1 MVPGP
6 SRVPA
11 IGKSLFRCCFCVR
24 EQSFSSIDSFGRAVF
39 PPEGTNAR
47 LIPKGRKESKRN
59 FAEYLLYPCVS
70 YAGRGRKPFLM
81 ALINPRNVSSRIF
94 LPFPARFYLPSP
106 PIRPPHVP
114 PPFDAATNCFKAR
127 DTDSTD
133 RLRLI
138 SLVPPPLLT
147 HPPILFLVRS
157 SCSCSRHFP
166 LFRSPPP
173 PALILLT
180 RRRSAELRGWKRAR
194 RKGNGSDDDLSA
206 RGRDYEQSRV

>member
-1 MVPGP
+1 MLFLRSGTIFLFDRFVRS
-6 SRVPA
+6 SRLPA
-11 IGKSLFRCCFCVR
+11 RGNERSPDSEGEERKQEKFRRVSL
-24 EQSFSSIDSFGRAVF
+24 
-39 PPEGTNAR
+39 
-47 LIPKGRKESKRN
+47 
-59 FAEYLLYPCVS
+59 VS
-70 YAGRGRKPFLM
+70 LRFLRGEEEGRKPFLM

-94 LPFPARFYLPSP
+94 LPSPARFYLPSP

-194 RKGNGSDDDLSA
+194 RKGDGSDDDLSA